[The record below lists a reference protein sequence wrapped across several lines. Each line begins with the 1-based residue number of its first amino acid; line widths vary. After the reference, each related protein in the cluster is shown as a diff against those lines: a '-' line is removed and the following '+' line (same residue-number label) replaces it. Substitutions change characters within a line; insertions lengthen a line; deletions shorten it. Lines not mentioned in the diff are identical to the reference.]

1 MNERKKKP
9 YGTILNLVPCPTT
22 MEEDPCV
29 ALALPQ
35 HDVQK
40 NYKTLI

>member
-1 MNERKKKP
+1 MEKKTP
-9 YGTILNLVPCPTT
+9 YGTILYLVPWPRSI
-22 MEEDPCV
+22 EEDPCV

-40 NYKTLI
+40 N